1 MLQND
6 PDQDDLK
13 WMETDIV
20 AKYKFK
26 KDPKKDMW
34 IFQPNFAGQIGTTDF
49 AKDADRIKKFFKR
62 NNDWAAMKK
71 KFRTPTSCLQLLYI
85 TAARYLFVTQVL
97 YVLSG
102 NKLKPCVRT
111 AAKKIEIPDSVC
123 FPEPYGSAS
132 CTSDY
137 DVGLVGKDAG
147 TLTEKFNNFFQDRNE
162 FGKPSEIVFDTNVY
176 AFTLEYAMPLLFVKL
191 PPTFAKD
198 VENNEKT
205 LNSKMQELASAYY
218 KVYKYNIK
226 FFETMV
232 NGAKLSMKGAP
243 KSKVFLEKWLE
254 TFKSLDAKIPMRP
267 GGGVTE
273 SGLRL
278 AHNNQYQALVKE
290 MSSKGGYKP
299 ALLGNHNWT
308 SSTPNWL

>member
-1 MLQND
+1 
-6 PDQDDLK
+6 
-13 WMETDIV
+13 
-20 AKYKFK
+20 
-26 KDPKKDMW
+26 
-34 IFQPNFAGQIGTTDF
+34 
-49 AKDADRIKKFFKR
+49 
-62 NNDWAAMKK
+62 
-71 KFRTPTSCLQLLYI
+71 
-85 TAARYLFVTQVL
+85 
-97 YVLSG
+97 
-102 NKLKPCVRT
+102 
-111 AAKKIEIPDSVC
+111 
-123 FPEPYGSAS
+123 
-132 CTSDY
+132 
-137 DVGLVGKDAG
+137 
-147 TLTEKFNNFFQDRNE
+147 
-162 FGKPSEIVFDTNVY
+162 
-176 AFTLEYAMPLLFVKL
+176 MPLLFVKL

-267 GGGVTE
+267 GEKLKTE
-273 SGLRL
+273 EDLRL

-299 ALLGNHNWT
+299 ALLGNHNWV
-308 SSTPNWL
+308 SSTPSWL